1 MNTPLAYFRSIE
13 PAAKGLFKLLN
24 GYGWQKMRAFI
35 EMTKTSS
42 VEEFAQRRADF
53 ESVDTARE
61 IISGSILQLAY
72 FAIKQHGISQGKSSG
87 VLHFES
93 EMNRLLREIPNP
105 RTKRLEL
112 PLQFCVGRGIGD
124 LPIGMIIYAGR
135 NQYNHFDD
143 DRFDV
148 VNEVVFDYLRQIFP
162 NPVNGHSFA
171 VRGAGRPLSYSV
183 LTALGWMDSADGL
196 GFEPFK
202 KDLAEV
208 LQIEA

>member
-1 MNTPLAYFRSIE
+1 MSTSLAYFRSIE

-24 GYGWQKMRAFI
+24 GYGWQKMRAFV

-42 VEEFAQRRADF
+42 VEEFAGKRAEF

-61 IISGSILQLAY
+61 VISGSILQLAY
-72 FAIKQHGISQGKSSG
+72 FAIKRHAAPSEKSAG
-87 VLHFES
+87 AQHFES

-105 RTKRLEL
+105 RTKQLEL
-112 PLQFCVGRGIGD
+112 PPQFCVGRAIGD
-124 LPIGMIIYAGR
+124 LPIGIIIYAGR

-143 DRFDV
+143 DRLGV
-148 VNEVVFDYLRQIFP
+148 VNEVVFDYLRQVFP

-171 VRGAGRPLSYSV
+171 VRGAGRPLSHSV
-183 LTALGWMDSADGL
+183 LAALGWIDSSSGL

-202 KDLAEV
+202 KDLTDL